1 MKSMITFLIIMIFG
15 IVPFGLVVIRVLY
28 KRNIVAKVATLIFL
42 FSMVTAT
49 IGFAVGTIGLI
60 ALSWAIPLA
69 LVLLVGANSVTERII
84 QKPILKLK
92 AHLDKMAVG
101 EIEPMKDSATAH
113 KDEIGDMCKSFNIV
127 AENLHNTAQ
136 FAEAI
141 TNNNFDYE
149 YDKNGENDELSI
161 ALINMRDELRNAKI
175 AEAERA
181 KEQEKAAWAASG
193 VAEFSDLFRQE
204 NSNLEALSRV
214 FISKLTDYTGVVQ
227 GGVFI
232 LNEDDPEH
240 VKFEL
245 QGAVA
250 YNRVKHMEKEFELG
264 IGLVGQCAYEKD
276 IIYLNEIPDNYME
289 ITSGLGEANPRFV
302 LLTPAILNDKVY
314 AVIEL
319 ASFTKIDDYKVDFVK
334 KIGEALAST
343 LSMVKI
349 NMSTA
354 RLLEESKEKADQL
367 AEQSEALKQNYEEL
381 QATQED
387 LVRKEAEL
395 NELAR
400 RLKNGEQTDL

>member
-1 MKSMITFLIIMIFG
+1 MNPTLKFALIVVFA
-15 IVPFGLVVIRVLY
+15 IVPFGLIIIRTLY
-28 KRNIVAKVATLIFL
+28 KKNIVSKVAL
-42 FSMVTAT
+42 FVFISSMFTAI
-49 IGFAVGTIGLI
+49 IGHAICHYGLI
-60 ALSWAIPLA
+60 SLTWAVPIC
-69 LVLLVGANSVTERII
+69 LVILVGANNFTKRII

-92 AHLDKMAVG
+92 AHLDKMAIG
-101 EIEPMKDSATAH
+101 EIEPMKESAVKH
-113 KDEIGDMCKSFNIV
+113 QDEIGEMCKAFNSV

-136 FAEAI
+136 FADAI
-141 TNNNFDYE
+141 ANNNFDYE
-149 YDKNGENDELSI
+149 YNKKSEKDELSI
-161 ALINMRDELRNAKI
+161 ALINMRDELKSAKA
-175 AEAERA
+175 AEVERT
-181 KEQEKAAWAASG
+181 KEQEKAAWAARG

-204 NSNLEALSRV
+204 NSNLSALSRI
-214 FISKLTDYTGVVQ
+214 FISKLADYTGVIQ

-264 IGLVGQCAYEKD
+264 IGLVGQCAYEKES
-276 IIYLNEIPDNYME
+276 IYLNEIPDNYME
-289 ITSGLGEANPRFV
+289 ITSGLGEANPRYV

-319 ASFTKIDDYKVDFVK
+319 ASFTKIDEYKVDFVK

>member
-1 MKSMITFLIIMIFG
+1 MNPTLKFLLIVVFA
-15 IVPFGLVVIRVLY
+15 IVPFGLAVIRILY
-28 KRNIVAKVATLIFL
+28 KKNIVGKVAVFVFISSMFTAIVGHAVCQYGL
-42 FSMVTAT
+42 FSLLW
-49 IGFAVGTIGLI
+49 AV
-60 ALSWAIPLA
+60 PLC
-69 LVLLVGANSVTERII
+69 LVVLVGANAFTERII

-92 AHLDKMAVG
+92 NQLDKMAVG
-101 EIEPMKDSATAH
+101 EIEPMKESAT
-113 KDEIGDMCKSFNIV
+113 KYEDEIGQMCKAFNSV
-127 AENLHNTAQ
+127 VDNLHKTAQ
-136 FAEAI
+136 FADAI

-149 YDKNGENDELSI
+149 YEKNSDKDELSI
-161 ALINMRDELRNAKI
+161 ALINMRDELKKAKT
-175 AEAERA
+175 AEIERA
-181 KEQEKAAWAASG
+181 KEQEKAAWAARG

-214 FISKLTDYTGVVQ
+214 FISKLADYTGVIQ

-240 VKFEL
+240 IKFEL

-250 YNRVKHMEKEFELG
+250 YSRVKHMEKEFELG
-264 IGLVGQCAYEKD
+264 IGLVGQCAYEKES
-276 IIYLNEIPDNYME
+276 IYLNDVPDNYME

-354 RLLEESKEKADQL
+354 KLLEESKKKADQL

-395 NELAR
+395 NELAH
-400 RLKNGEQTDL
+400 RLKNGEQTDF